1 MRDKKVGIMTF
12 HNSYNCGSMLQC
24 YALQTVLKKLGIRSE
39 VIDFSN
45 EGQQNV
51 YSVFSKNNTIKNIVK
66 NILIFSHAKKIK
78 KNFLSYEEFKNN
90 YFNLTKNSFK
100 NMVDLESL
108 NYDIV
113 ITGSDQVWNITIED
127 GDDAY
132 FLPWLKKGKKIA
144 YAPSFGSKNIIKYSD
159 NIDKY
164 KNYLLDFDYISIREN
179 NGKKWIKEL
188 INKDVNV
195 LLDPTLLIDKSDYE
209 KITSTELK
217 LPSKYIFY
225 YSPGFDY
232 RINNLVKAISK
243 KYNLPVIAFNSKNY
257 YVKLMQLQH
266 FLLPKLENPSTYLQL
281 ISNATMVITTSF
293 HGTIFSTIFK
303 KNFWTIKNG
312 GMFGEDDR
320 VLTLMENLDLTDR
333 LIDIEFDDN
342 FDYFCEKNFEIYD
355 TNLSELRK
363 KSLQFLNESIVR
375 SLNEEWK

>member
-375 SLNEEWK
+375 SLNEE

>member
-195 LLDPTLLIDKSDYE
+195 LLDPTLLLDKSDYE

-375 SLNEEWK
+375 SLNEE

>member
-132 FLPWLKKGKKIA
+132 FLPWLKKGIRP
-144 YAPSFGSKNIIKYSD
+144 YII
-159 NIDKY
+159 
-164 KNYLLDFDYISIREN
+164 IR
-179 NGKKWIKEL
+179 
-188 INKDVNV
+188 
-195 LLDPTLLIDKSDYE
+195 
-209 KITSTELK
+209 
-217 LPSKYIFY
+217 
-225 YSPGFDY
+225 
-232 RINNLVKAISK
+232 
-243 KYNLPVIAFNSKNY
+243 
-257 YVKLMQLQH
+257 
-266 FLLPKLENPSTYLQL
+266 
-281 ISNATMVITTSF
+281 
-293 HGTIFSTIFK
+293 
-303 KNFWTIKNG
+303 
-312 GMFGEDDR
+312 
-320 VLTLMENLDLTDR
+320 
-333 LIDIEFDDN
+333 
-342 FDYFCEKNFEIYD
+342 
-355 TNLSELRK
+355 
-363 KSLQFLNESIVR
+363 
-375 SLNEEWK
+375 